1 MQDLMTMISTVGF
14 PIVMCLIIYLK
25 GDQQSE
31 KMTEALNNN
40 NILLQKILTILKIDG
55 KDKDDDA

>member
-25 GDQQSE
+25 GDQQNE

-55 KDKDDDA
+55 KDKGDDA

>member
-1 MQDLMTMISTVGF
+1 MQDIATMISTLGF

-25 GDQQSE
+25 GDQQNE

-55 KDKDDDA
+55 KDKGDDA